1 MKKALIMLLTFAAM
15 FVISC
20 SSDETTQPQIDTNK
34 YGIISGK
41 VFDINGY
48 ALKDVTVKVKD
59 KITKTNEQGWFYLD
73 KVVVEASESVV
84 TFEKNTDSTNFTAYL
99 PTLKRVRVLENT
111 DTHLPDTKLLEAITR
126 DFNSTDSL
134 TIDLNV
140 GSMDV
145 GTVNIDADVFVT
157 SSGSRYRGNVHVEV
171 NGYLP
176 TNPNFYDVFP
186 GGFNGQDSSG
196 TGVQLISLGYM
207 TINATDG
214 NRNKLQIAPGKTIGL
229 KLKATAKFRDLDTVP
244 MWYLDETTGI
254 WKEEG
259 LSTRTTDNYFAA
271 EVPHLSSW
279 NWDVVVNQND
289 ICIISGKVVKDDS
302 TPVPNAIVRGEGVT
316 QFYYDQ
322 TYTDA
327 DGNYSMRTLKNTTI
341 TLGATIGSYAS
352 ALTNH
357 QIGNNNTQT
366 MPNIIVTVPLFTAVL
381 TWGQNPRDLDT
392 HLFIPEVAANATKTP
407 GHIWYSNL
415 GTISQYPF
423 ALLDTDDVTSFGP
436 EITTV
441 FKLLPGTYKYFVHHF
456 SGDSTLAKSQG
467 KVIVNLRGASQSFNV
482 PTTDTN
488 PPHIYWH
495 VFNVEVQPNGS
506 SAIQPVNQLVPDS
519 VFYTNLSKNFTFP
532 TKK

>member
-1 MKKALIMLLTFAAM
+1 MKKTLIWLLSLTALFI
-15 FVISC
+15 VSC
-20 SSDETTQPQIDTNK
+20 SSDDATQPQVDSNK

-48 ALKDVTVKVKD
+48 ALKDVTVKIKD
-59 KITKTNEQGWFYLD
+59 KTTKTNEQGWFYLD
-73 KVVVEASESVV
+73 KVVVEAGESVV

-134 TIDLNV
+134 TINLNV

-214 NRNKLQIAPGKTIGL
+214 NRNKLQIAPGKTVGL

-259 LSTRTTDNYFAA
+259 LATRTTDNYFAT

-279 NWDVVVNQND
+279 NWDIVVNQND
-289 ICIISGKVVKDDS
+289 ICIISGKVVKDDN
-302 TPVPNAIVRGEGVT
+302 TAVPNAIVRGEGVS

-327 DGNYSMRTLKNTTI
+327 EGNYSMRALKNSTI
-341 TLGATIGSYAS
+341 ILGATIGTYAGI
-352 ALTNH
+352 LPIQ
-357 QIGNNNTQT
+357 QIDNNDTKT
-366 MPNIIVTVPLFTAVL
+366 MPDIIVTVPLFTTVL
-381 TWGQNPRDLDT
+381 TWGENPRDIDT
-392 HLFIPEVAANATKTP
+392 HLLIPEESTPGKTP
-407 GHIWYSNL
+407 GHVYYANQGS
-415 GTISQYPF
+415 ISQYPF
-423 ALLDTDDVTSFGP
+423 AWLETDDVTSFGP

-441 FKLLPGTYKYFVHHF
+441 FKLLPGTYKYFVHQY
-456 SGDSTLAKSQG
+456 SVDSTLAQSQG
-467 KVIVNLRGASQSFNV
+467 KVIVNLRGASSSFDV
-482 PTTDTN
+482 PTTDTT
-488 PPHIYWH
+488 PAHRYWH
-495 VFNVEVQPNGS
+495 VFNVDVQANGS
-506 SAIQPVNQLVPDS
+506 ASIQPVNQLVADS
-519 VFYTNLSKNFTFP
+519 VFYNNFDKKFTFP
-532 TKK
+532 AKK

>member
-289 ICIISGKVVKDDS
+289 ICIISGKVVRDDS
-302 TPVPNAIVRGEGVT
+302 SLVPNAIVRGEGIGGEL
-316 QFYYDQ
+316 YYDQ
-322 TYTDA
+322 TYTDSE
-327 DGNYSMRTLKNTTI
+327 GRYSMRALKNSTI
-341 TLGATIGSYAS
+341 VLVATIGTSAS
-352 ALTNH
+352 PYDSLS
-357 QIGNNNTQT
+357 IGNNSTQP
-366 MPNIIVTVPLFTAVL
+366 MPDIIVSVPLFSTIL
-381 TWGQNPRDLDT
+381 QWGKDPEDLDS
-392 HLFIPEVAANATKTP
+392 HLIIPKESLGYN
-407 GHIWYSNL
+407 GHVYYGNL
-415 GTISQYPF
+415 GEVTQYPF
-423 ALLDTDDVTSFGP
+423 ALLDTDDMHSYGP
-436 EITTV
+436 EIITA
-441 FKLLPGTYKYFVHHF
+441 FKLLPGTYKYFVRHY
-456 SGDSTLAKSQG
+456 SGDSTLAQSQA
-467 KVIVNLRGASQSFNV
+467 KVIVNLRGASNSFSV
-482 PTTDTN
+482 PTTSHT
-488 PPHIYWH
+488 PPYTYWH
-495 VFNVEVQPNGS
+495 VFNVVVANNGNATLQ
-506 SAIQPVNQLVPDS
+506 AINTLVPDS
-519 VFYTNLSKNFTFP
+519 VFSNALNNKKFTFP
-532 TKK
+532 AKK